1 MSVAVLGHGV
11 NEYNAMPR
19 HIQQAYLRAVTRL
32 ALARIPIRTGASRGC
47 DQIAGRAAL
56 QLGGLVEL
64 VLPWPTFEKAWV
76 DEMCATYPNLCA
88 IEVYDPEIHTEW
100 TLSVDKYKLPEEV
113 MTPERFKRYARC
125 WGIVQPA
132 ETVLS
137 MTQGSERG
145 GTGQGMR
152 IARGLGKVVL
162 DVRHD
167 EDRSQL
173 DLWVLGMPNYFDRRP
188 GA

>member
-1 MSVAVLGHGV
+1 MSVAVLGHGI
-11 NEYNAMPR
+11 NEYNTMPR
-19 HIQQAYLRAVTRL
+19 LIQQAYLRAVSRL

-47 DQIAGRAAL
+47 DQIAARTAL
-56 QLGGLVEL
+56 QLGGYVEF
-64 VLPWPTFEKAWV
+64 VLPWPTFERAWM
-76 DEMCATYPNLCA
+76 DEICTLYPHLCK
-88 IEVYDPEIHTEW
+88 IEIYDPDVHIEW
-100 TLSVDKYKLPEEV
+100 TQSVNKYKRPEEA

-132 ETVLS
+132 EMVLS

-162 DVRHD
+162 DVRHE
-167 EDRSQL
+167 EDRAQL
-173 DLWVLGMPNYFDRRP
+173 DLWMLGMPS
-188 GA
+188 